1 MEEKKD
7 SHHILEINLVSA
19 QDHLKKKANEGS
31 KAQQTYAVVWVDD
44 SSRKLRTRID
54 CFGGENPTWNDKF
67 LFRVSSEFINSATAG
82 FNVEIYN
89 VGRRHLTKDS
99 LVETARCLL
108 DRISSKFVVSCLGNL
123 ITTVHVHR
131 PSGRFQG
138 FLNVG
143 ALLCDKENAGADL
156 VILLKESS
164 VVNFHELSQPKSQVK
179 VEEEGST
186 KSSSSLLKKLRLVIS
201 TPSLSTMSE
210 PLTRSE
216 VTATMRT
223 VKSDSS
229 LSTMILSFGH
239 EGPVKL
245 KSSASLS
252 TLFRDNQ
259 G

>member
-7 SHHILEINLVSA
+7 CHHILEINLVSA
-19 QDHLKKKANEGS
+19 QDLKKANKEQT
-31 KAQQTYAVVWVDD
+31 QQTYAVVWVDD
-44 SSRKLRTRID
+44 SSRKLRTRTD

-67 LFRVSSEFINSATAG
+67 LFRVSSEFIYSATAG

-89 VGRRHLTKDS
+89 VGRLHFTKDS
-99 LVETARCLL
+99 LVRTARCLL
-108 DRISSKFVVSCLGNL
+108 SSCLGNL

-138 FLNVG
+138 FLDVG
-143 ALLCDKENAGADL
+143 AGLCDKENVGANL

-164 VVNFHELSQPKSQVK
+164 VVNFHELSQPKSQFK

-186 KSSSSLLKKLRLVIS
+186 KSSSSLLKKLRLVRS
-201 TPSLSTMSE
+201 SPSLSTMSE

-216 VTATMRT
+216 VTATMKT

-229 LSTMILSFGH
+229 L
-239 EGPVKL
+239 
-245 KSSASLS
+245 KSLASLLSLS
-252 TLFRDNQ
+252 TLSDDD
-259 G
+259 